1 MASLNGKNTNKNL
14 LKKGFAKY
22 NNDHNFFEFWHKGML
37 ITRTKTS
44 HNSQDIT
51 DGLISAMSKQCK
63 VSKDFFKKFAKC
75 EKSQDDYISELIT
88 NGILENDKN

>member
-22 NNDHNFFEFWHKGML
+22 NNDHNYFEFWHNGML
-37 ITRTKTS
+37 VTRTKTS

-75 EKSQDDYISELIT
+75 EKSQDEYISELVI
-88 NGILENDKN
+88 NGILEENKD